1 MAPKQIKQT
10 YLNPISTN
18 SGLKW
23 PWLEIV
29 FFFLNCTV
37 RRRWALL
44 STSDLMI
51 KKTNSKKNSRQF
63 TNQVDIPV
71 VCLDKKKH
79 IMNFVGLQKQVLA
92 VALLG
97 SRLWAFRT
105 YWCQSGDLDHWSLVH
120 PYILLDSLVCFQSY
134 RRADASTAATLVHA
148 RSSEG
153 AIVPVIVAA

>member
-1 MAPKQIKQT
+1 MSAMSFVAPRMGQHGAQANQRD
-10 YLNPISTN
+10 LNLISTN

-29 FFFLNCTV
+29 LFFLNCTV
-37 RRRWALL
+37 PRHWALL

-51 KKTNSKKNSRQF
+51 KMTNSKKNSRQL
-63 TNQVDIPV
+63 TNQVDIPL

-79 IMNFVGLQKQVLA
+79 IMHIMNFVGLQKEVLA

-97 SRLWAFRT
+97 SRFWAFRT

-120 PYILLDSLVCFQSY
+120 PYILSDSLVCF
-134 RRADASTAATLVHA
+134 
-148 RSSEG
+148 
-153 AIVPVIVAA
+153 